1 MKFLSSLALLTVALC
16 SASVTASHRLPAAR
30 PAAPVTVRPNNNSDS
45 AGLRLLATFVNADPA
60 RSLAVIAIGNAPSQT
75 LHNGQSLDNGVSVQA
90 IERNRVIL
98 ARGTQ
103 RFPLLLA
110 GRPPSERRK
119 PVAMPSASNTPASAA
134 QAPGVASVTLLQ
146 GDNLGDIR
154 RACDS
159 AAIMASLSD
168 AQKSE
173 LDALGMCTA
182 H

>member
-60 RSLAVIAIGNAPSQT
+60 RSLAVIAIGSAPSQT
-75 LHNGQSLDNGVSVQA
+75 LQNGQPLDNGVSVQA

-110 GRPPSERRK
+110 GRPHGERLK
-119 PVAMPSASNTPASAA
+119 PAAALPTSSNRASTA
-134 QAPGVASVTLLQ
+134 QATDIASSSLLQ
-146 GDNLGDIR
+146 GDNLGDIH
-154 RACDS
+154 RACDD
-159 AAIMASLSD
+159 AAVMASLSD

-173 LDALGMCTA
+173 LGALGLCATY
-182 H
+182 

>member
-30 PAAPVTVRPNNNSDS
+30 PAAPITVRPNNSDS

-75 LHNGQSLDNGVSVQA
+75 LHNGQSLDDGVSVQA

-110 GRPPSERRK
+110 GRPPGERLK
-119 PVAMPSASNTPASAA
+119 PTAALPASSNRASAA
-134 QAPGVASVTLLQ
+134 QATGIASSSLLQ
-146 GDNLGDIR
+146 GDNLGDIH
-154 RACDS
+154 RACDD
-159 AAIMASLSD
+159 AAVMASLSD

-173 LDALGMCTA
+173 LGALGLCAT